1 MWHTKRELHGIQKE
15 KKGKKLSLVVNLNVK
30 KVLEMADPANTGNA
44 HLYVVFKFTW
54 LRECRNVL
62 HSQSLVHSDMLLGW
76 VF

>member
-54 LRECRNVL
+54 LRE
-62 HSQSLVHSDMLLGW
+62 
-76 VF
+76 